1 MMIRKKAKECEE
13 RKAEYKQVGA
23 EEGEYSQSET
33 RGGKESRGEQEGSY
47 SCQSDALVLQA
58 SFHSSSDGP

>member
-33 RGGKESRGEQEGSY
+33 RGGKRAE
-47 SCQSDALVLQA
+47 A
-58 SFHSSSDGP
+58 SKRAATPASQTL